1 MKDPTSSAVAKVTA
15 RLLPLLFVGAV
26 FAQLDRSNVSMA
38 ALQMN
43 DEIGLSASAFGLGV
57 ATFFVTYALFE
68 VPSNVALG
76 RYGAR
81 RWLARI
87 MITWGVISGL
97 GSLVI
102 GPKTFLLNRILLGA
116 AEAGFLPGV
125 LTYLSIWLP
134 ERERARVFSYFLVAI
149 PVAVVLGGPLAAA
162 LLAIDGLGL
171 SGWQWLFVIEG
182 FAPVVLGLVYLRV
195 LRDAPSDAEWLTRDE
210 AEALEQATVGG
221 RFAPHARPS
230 FGEVARSIANRQVLV
245 FLLILASLGGVNL
258 GVTFWLPQVMKAA
271 GLTTTE
277 TGFLSTLPYAFGSI
291 AMLLWARSSD
301 RRQERRWH
309 LVFPAMLAA
318 VALGLLPLSSG
329 LSGQL
334 ALIVLAMMGIFSAQA
349 VFWSSVSGILVPEQ
363 RFVGLGAI
371 SAGGAL
377 LSFPVPSLIGISKQV
392 TGDFAAAFGLLAVLG
407 IVGGLLSLVV
417 LQPPKMRPDSLV

>member
-1 MKDPTSSAVAKVTA
+1 MDDSTSSAVAKVTA
-15 RLLPLLFVGAV
+15 RLLPLLFLGAV

-43 DEIGLSASAFGLGV
+43 DEIGLSPAVFGLGV
-57 ATFFVTYALFE
+57 AAFFVTYALLE
-68 VPSNVALG
+68 VPSNMALG
-76 RYGAR
+76 RFGAR

-87 MITWGVISGL
+87 MITWGFISAL
-97 GSLVI
+97 SALVI

-125 LTYLSIWLP
+125 LTYLSMWLP
-134 ERERARVFSYFLVAI
+134 ERQRARVFSYFLVAI

-162 LLAIDGLGL
+162 LLSIDGLGL

-182 FAPVVLGLVYLRV
+182 LAPVVLGLVYLKV
-195 LRDAPSDAEWLTRDE
+195 LRDAPRDAEWLTAEE
-210 AEALEQATVGG
+210 AEALGRATGGG
-221 RFAPHARPS
+221 RSAPHARPG
-230 FGEVARSIANRQVLV
+230 FGAMARSIAKRKVLV

-258 GVTFWLPQVMKAA
+258 GITFWLPQVMKAA

-277 TGFLSTLPYAFGSI
+277 TGFLSTLPYAFGSV

-318 VALGLLPLSSG
+318 VALGLLPLVGG
-329 LSGQL
+329 LPGQL
-334 ALIVLAMMGIFSAQA
+334 TMIVFAMMGIFSAQA
-349 VFWSSVSGILVPEQ
+349 VFWSSVSGILEPDE
-363 RFVGLGAI
+363 RFVGLAAI

-392 TGDFAAAFGLLAVLG
+392 TGTFAAAFVLLAVLG
-407 IVGGLLSLVV
+407 IAGGLLSLVA
-417 LQPPKMRPDSLV
+417 LQPSKPPPEPAV